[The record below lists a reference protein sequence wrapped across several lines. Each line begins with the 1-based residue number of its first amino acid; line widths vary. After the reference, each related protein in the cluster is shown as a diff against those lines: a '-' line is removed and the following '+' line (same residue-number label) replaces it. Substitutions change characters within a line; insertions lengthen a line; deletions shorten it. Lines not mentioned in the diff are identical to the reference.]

1 LSAADPVADDPGPGR
16 PLKPAPRAA
25 RGAPPGID
33 GSGAVDAPLPP
44 GTVVAPGATRPGT
57 PRDEVLA
64 AYPSLADVP
73 PHELDAAL
81 RATALVDVPRGAVLF
96 REGDPCRAFPF
107 VLDGDVSV
115 ARGTPDG
122 RSIELYRV
130 GPGEVCLLSTS
141 CAFSDRLQ
149 VAHAV
154 AAAPTRLWPAPPDL
168 FLSWMARPAFRRFVF
183 GVFGERL
190 ADLMGLA
197 EAVAFQRMD
206 QRLAAALLGHGR
218 ALHTTH
224 QQLADALGTVREI
237 VSRLLKRFEQRGW
250 IALGRERIEIV
261 DPAALRTLADG
272 GTPAAD

>member
-1 LSAADPVADDPGPGR
+1 VSPGDGNGNGRGDPAAPAAAHGPGS
-16 PLKPAPRAA
+16 PAPPRAGTPAAA
-25 RGAPPGID
+25 RAE
-33 GSGAVDAPLPP
+33 L
-44 GTVVAPGATRPGT
+44 
-57 PRDEVLA
+57 LA

-73 PHELDAAL
+73 GAELDAAL
-81 RATALVDVPRGAVLF
+81 DATPVVDVPRGTVLF

-107 VLDGDVSV
+107 VLEGDVRV
-115 ARGTPDG
+115 ARGTPEG

-141 CAFSDRLQ
+141 CAFSSRMQ
-149 VAHAV
+149 AAHAI
-154 AAAPTRLWPAPPDL
+154 AAVPTRLWPAPPET
-168 FLSWMARPAFRRFVF
+168 FIGWMARPAFRRFVF

-218 ALHTTH
+218 SLQVTH
-224 QQLADALGTVREI
+224 QRLADEVGTVREI

-250 IALGRERIEIV
+250 IALAREQVTIL
-261 DPAALRTLADG
+261 DAGALRALAEG
-272 GTPAAD
+272 GTAATD